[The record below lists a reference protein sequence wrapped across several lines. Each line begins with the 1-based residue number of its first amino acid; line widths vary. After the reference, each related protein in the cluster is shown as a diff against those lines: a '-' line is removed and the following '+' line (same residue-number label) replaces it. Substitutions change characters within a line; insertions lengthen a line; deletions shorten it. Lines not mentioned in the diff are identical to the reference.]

1 MMNKTTNANRITL
14 WTSIDLMLPCIKAK
28 IRSEL
33 SSFTENKVTAL
44 MYAANFKHFEE
55 ITYKL
60 SKVSVGQP
68 IIAVASF
75 TDTFNEENNSNT
87 VKVIDSG
94 NLGECFDM
102 DFDLAEW
109 YIDENGD
116 LCSYN
121 IDREGAGFYIFFTLK
136 KDAPLS
142 LVQRFFKEAESGD
155 CGFLSNRSELAKFCR
170 SGRVFAYETGR
181 DYGVRVNTQDY
192 AYLMRL
198 NPYKGEYNLYCYCY
212 KKDWLDSHLEKAER
226 GIRFINSDYKEI
238 FRIEDGDK
246 IRITYSDGEKADK
259 ICRYVDDYHIEA
271 DSDIFHI
278 CEFAERLEKARA
290 DVIPLRSSLP
300 DQCYVF
306 VQSENKI
313 GIVNKGEKGYID
325 SKSANGKPSEN
336 RALVDDLNGK
346 LGITKAQAEAMKVG
360 SLLGWDCPAADP
372 KNYNEKGTPIKPKNR
387 NHERYGGAEQW
398 QESLTLSHS
407 CMKIPRKRLCHP
419 INGRNF

>member
-75 TDTFNEENNSNT
+75 TDTFNEENNSNA

-121 IDREGAGFYIFFTLK
+121 IDREGAGFI
-136 KDAPLS
+136 S
-142 LVQRFFKEAESGD
+142 S
-155 CGFLSNRSELAKFCR
+155 
-170 SGRVFAYETGR
+170 
-181 DYGVRVNTQDY
+181 
-192 AYLMRL
+192 
-198 NPYKGEYNLYCYCY
+198 
-212 KKDWLDSHLEKAER
+212 
-226 GIRFINSDYKEI
+226 
-238 FRIEDGDK
+238 
-246 IRITYSDGEKADK
+246 
-259 ICRYVDDYHIEA
+259 
-271 DSDIFHI
+271 
-278 CEFAERLEKARA
+278 
-290 DVIPLRSSLP
+290 LRSKKML
-300 DQCYVF
+300 
-306 VQSENKI
+306 
-313 GIVNKGEKGYID
+313 
-325 SKSANGKPSEN
+325 
-336 RALVDDLNGK
+336 R
-346 LGITKAQAEAMKVG
+346 
-360 SLLGWDCPAADP
+360 
-372 KNYNEKGTPIKPKNR
+372 
-387 NHERYGGAEQW
+387 
-398 QESLTLSHS
+398 
-407 CMKIPRKRLCHP
+407 
-419 INGRNF
+419 

>member
-75 TDTFNEENNSNT
+75 TDTFNEENNSNA

-121 IDREGAGFYIFFTLK
+121 IDREGAGFYIFFALK

-142 LVQRFFKEAESGD
+142 LVHRFFKEAENGD
-155 CGFLSNRSELAKFCR
+155 CEL
-170 SGRVFAYETGR
+170 
-181 DYGVRVNTQDY
+181 DYIN
-192 AYLMRL
+192 
-198 NPYKGEYNLYCYCY
+198 EI
-212 KKDWLDSHLEKAER
+212 AES
-226 GIRFINSDYKEI
+226 I
-238 FRIEDGDK
+238 GDK
-246 IRITYSDGEKADK
+246 VLDALGMKFSCSDGE
-259 ICRYVDDYHIEA
+259 C
-271 DSDIFHI
+271 
-278 CEFAERLEKARA
+278 
-290 DVIPLRSSLP
+290 
-300 DQCYVF
+300 
-306 VQSENKI
+306 
-313 GIVNKGEKGYID
+313 
-325 SKSANGKPSEN
+325 NGK
-336 RALVDDLNGK
+336 
-346 LGITKAQAEAMKVG
+346 
-360 SLLGWDCPAADP
+360 
-372 KNYNEKGTPIKPKNR
+372 
-387 NHERYGGAEQW
+387 
-398 QESLTLSHS
+398 
-407 CMKIPRKRLCHP
+407 
-419 INGRNF
+419 

>member
-75 TDTFNEENNSNT
+75 TDTFNEENNSNA

-121 IDREGAGFYIFFTLK
+121 IDREGEGFYIFFTLK

-142 LVQRFFKEAESGD
+142 LVQRFFKEAENGD
-155 CGFLSNRSELAKFCR
+155 CEL
-170 SGRVFAYETGR
+170 
-181 DYGVRVNTQDY
+181 DYIN
-192 AYLMRL
+192 
-198 NPYKGEYNLYCYCY
+198 EI
-212 KKDWLDSHLEKAER
+212 AES
-226 GIRFINSDYKEI
+226 I
-238 FRIEDGDK
+238 GDK
-246 IRITYSDGEKADK
+246 VLDALGMKFSCSDGE
-259 ICRYVDDYHIEA
+259 C
-271 DSDIFHI
+271 
-278 CEFAERLEKARA
+278 
-290 DVIPLRSSLP
+290 
-300 DQCYVF
+300 
-306 VQSENKI
+306 
-313 GIVNKGEKGYID
+313 
-325 SKSANGKPSEN
+325 NGK
-336 RALVDDLNGK
+336 
-346 LGITKAQAEAMKVG
+346 
-360 SLLGWDCPAADP
+360 
-372 KNYNEKGTPIKPKNR
+372 
-387 NHERYGGAEQW
+387 
-398 QESLTLSHS
+398 
-407 CMKIPRKRLCHP
+407 
-419 INGRNF
+419 